1 MLDLHLREMETVVL
15 QRMKQEIE
23 EKVAGKGCIILSDSG
38 TETVIRAMA
47 EAATDNIL
55 QENSVMNV

>member
-1 MLDLHLREMETVVL
+1 MLNLHLREMETVVL

-23 EKVAGKGCIILSDSG
+23 EKVVGKGCIILSDSG

-47 EAATDNIL
+47 EAATDDIL
-55 QENSVMNV
+55 QENRVMNV

>member
-23 EKVAGKGCIILSDSG
+23 EKWPEKDVSF
-38 TETVIRAMA
+38 
-47 EAATDNIL
+47 
-55 QENSVMNV
+55 

>member
-23 EKVAGKGCIILSDSG
+23 EKVVGKGCIILSDSG

-47 EAATDNIL
+47 EAATDDIL
-55 QENSVMNV
+55 QENRVMNV

>member
-23 EKVAGKGCIILSDSG
+23 EKVAGKRCIILSDSG
-38 TETVIRAMA
+38 TETVICAMA
-47 EAATDNIL
+47 EATTDNIL
-55 QENSVMNV
+55 QENSVINV

>member
-23 EKVAGKGCIILSDSG
+23 EKVIGKGCIILSDSS
-38 TETVIRAMA
+38 TETVICAMA
-47 EAATDNIL
+47 ETTTDNIL